1 MKNNFMGK
9 QLGKC
14 RLKREVVITG
24 DGSPTLYAPELKEHY
39 HSVHGAV
46 QESKFIYIDRA
57 MNRITTR
64 NIFLFEMG
72 FGTGLNALLTCI
84 EAENTK
90 RYICY
95 HSIELY
101 PVGAELLREIGN
113 YLHEVTGRADIFR
126 LISDCEWD
134 REIQATRYFRLKKI
148 KGNITGYITGQKYDV
163 IYFDAFSPDVQPGL
177 WTPEMFSLVAG
188 MMNPGAVLSTY
199 SSKGLVRRNMKE
211 AGLIVEQIPGPPGK
225 REIIT
230 AYKPAGNNIPVN
242 NVK

>member
-1 MKNNFMGK
+1 METEQM
-9 QLGKC
+9 
-14 RLKREVVITG
+14 KREVVITG
-24 DGSPTLYAPELKEHY
+24 DGSPTLYAPEFKEHY

-64 NIFLFEMG
+64 DICLFEMG

-84 EAENTK
+84 EAENKK
-90 RYICY
+90 RNICY

-101 PVGAELLREIGN
+101 PVGPELLREIGN
-113 YLHEVTGRADIFR
+113 CLHDVTGRGEIFR
-126 LISDCEWD
+126 LISDCEWG
-134 REIQATRYFRLKKI
+134 REVQVTGYFRLKKI
-148 KGNITGYITGQKYDV
+148 EGNITGYTTGQKYDV

-177 WTPEMFSLVAG
+177 WTPEVFSLIAG

-199 SSKGLVRRNMKE
+199 SSKGQVRRNMKA
-211 AGLIVEQIPGPPGK
+211 AGLIVQQMPGPPGK

-230 AYKPAGNNIPVN
+230 AYKPDGD
-242 NVK
+242 KYTGK